1 MNTNV
6 PGGLQRRN
14 LFIAR
19 TSKVQGNIVKWL
31 RLGQRSRREPLAC
44 PKEVKCHF
52 PHHKEINP
60 AENLREISNKQTKNK
75 ILFSVKPLVRMQPD
89 QHLNC
94 SLVRPQIED
103 SFKICA
109 DF

>member
-6 PGGLQRRN
+6 SGGLQRRN

-19 TSKVQGNIVKWL
+19 TSKVQGSRVKWL
-31 RLGQRSRREPLAC
+31 RLGQRSQREPLAC

-60 AENLREISNKQTKNK
+60 AENLREISNKQIKK
-75 ILFSVKPLVRMQPD
+75 
-89 QHLNC
+89 
-94 SLVRPQIED
+94 
-103 SFKICA
+103 
-109 DF
+109 